1 MHDYNYD
8 TSLVY
13 CITNNCTLFT
23 APPSNILNNLTSPY
37 NPTDS
42 SSVLLSWTVLP
53 LDQAKGFITVSITF
67 GPLATANEARY
78 KRQTATE
85 CSQSPCQIPYE
96 QGRVSIIGLDSQQS
110 YFIIVVPQNEEGE
123 TGTPIA
129 LSIPDIIE
137 QLSRKHSYTILYLM
151 NDFSTVT
158 MS

>member
-1 MHDYNYD
+1 MHAYNYD
-8 TSLVY
+8 TSLAY

-23 APPSNILNNLTSPY
+23 APPSNILSNLSPSY
-37 NPTDS
+37 DPTDS
-42 SSVLLSWTVLP
+42 SSVLLLWTVLP

-78 KRQTATE
+78 RRQTATE
-85 CSQSPCQIPYE
+85 CSQSPCLVPYE
-96 QGRVSIIGLDSQQS
+96 QGRVSIFGLDSQQS
-110 YFIIVVPQNEEGE
+110 YFVIVVPQNEEGE

-129 LSIPDIIE
+129 LSIPDIIK
-137 QLSRKHSYTILYLM
+137 QLSRKHSHAVLYLM